1 MPRPF
6 RPHRQVERKEAA
18 GRIVVETDRS
28 FIHAALSLYPGES
41 GERFSMEGVLALLKE
56 LGVTRGI
63 DAYQIQAVIERAAES
78 RQAIE
83 REIIA
88 AGREPLA
95 GEDAY
100 VEFPP
105 LQRREAQEGDPK
117 SPVELSQR
125 RIINVKADQLVAIY
139 HPLTDGVAGVNL
151 RGEYLS
157 AEPGMD
163 ATPAPERN
171 LRREG
176 DQVYSEID
184 GRLVIEKRQLYVDD
198 QVTIDDDLT
207 VLYGDIDFVGNIIVW
222 GNIESGVTIRCQKNI
237 SVGGSIYGSSIHCD
251 GDLKVANGI
260 VGSEDTSIVVKGS
273 LEATFVENADIR
285 VWGDCRIRDSLV
297 SSTVLC
303 SGKLEM
309 TGCGHL
315 VSGQVSAKDGVLAM
329 LVGIPVGTKAKIN
342 VGTDI
347 PALQRIA
354 ELDKELEAAQERA
367 EKIIEIERQTGPNTA
382 GYKNLSPQ
390 KRAEIDRLLELLAEV
405 QKAILGMQN
414 ERAFLAQRP
423 KRNYEAV
430 VNVRKKTH
438 EDTVIEFPLGRLVVR
453 PAVTAGR
460 FSYDSELDRVSI
472 LPLAA

>member
-6 RPHRQVERKEAA
+6 RPDKQVESKEAA
-18 GRIVVETDRS
+18 GRIVVETDRL
-28 FIHAALSLYPGES
+28 FIHAALSLFPNES

-63 DAYQIQAVIERAAES
+63 DAYEIQALVDRVAES
-78 RQAIE
+78 GRPVE

-88 AGREPLA
+88 AGREPIP

-105 LQRREAQEGDPK
+105 LQRREAQETDPED
-117 SPVELSQR
+117 PVELSKR
-125 RIINVKADQLVAIY
+125 RIINIKADQVVALY

-163 ATPAPERN
+163 ATPGAERN
-171 LRREG
+171 LRRE
-176 DQVYSEID
+176 DDRIYSEID
-184 GRLVIEKRQLYVDD
+184 GRLVIERRQIYVDE

-222 GNIESGVTIRCQKNI
+222 GNIESGVTIRCLKNI
-237 SVGGSIYGSSIHCD
+237 SVGGSIYGSSIHCE

-260 VGSEDTSIVVKGS
+260 VGSDETAIMVKGD
-273 LEATFVENADIR
+273 LEATFVENADLR

-297 SSTVLC
+297 SSSVLC

-309 TGCGHL
+309 TGCGHM
-315 VSGQVSAKDGVLAM
+315 VSGQVSAKEGFFATT
-329 LVGIPVGTKAKIN
+329 VGIPVGTNAKIS
-342 VGTDI
+342 VGTD
-347 PALQRIA
+347 ALAIVRIA
-354 ELDKELEAAQERA
+354 ELGKEIEAAQERA
-367 EKIIEIERQTGPNTA
+367 EKIIEIERQVGPNTP
-382 GYKNLSPQ
+382 GYKDLLSQ

-405 QKAILGMQN
+405 QKATLGMQN
-414 ERAFLAQRP
+414 ERAWLVQRP
-423 KRNYEAV
+423 KRNYDAV
-430 VNVRKKTH
+430 ASVRRKTH

-453 PAVTAGR
+453 PAATAGR
-460 FSYDSELDRVSI
+460 FTYDSEMDRVAI